1 MEGKLTCNQ
10 CQTVSSFISFC
21 RKDDFTVECPHLGKL
36 NRINIGHDNS
46 SKSPE
51 WFLDKVTIED
61 LHDHKVYEFPCNRW
75 FDKKKDDG
83 KIVRDLPCGRRPGGA
98 TSGKTNSVPVVLGGS
113 EAKFGRMF
121 LELHA
126 EIPVYVSG
134 SPS

>member
-83 KIVRDLPCGRRPGGA
+83 KIVRDLPCGRRPDGA
-98 TSGKTNSVPVVLGGS
+98 TTGKVYMQLISSQRTLYTFRLQGVLRRS
-113 EAKFGRMF
+113 CE
-121 LELHA
+121 
-126 EIPVYVSG
+126 
-134 SPS
+134 